1 MRSSPPT
8 RLERWSTQDAVHFLT
23 QQTHD
28 ASSPNVSLLC
38 IAVLKMRNK
47 YILS

>member
-8 RLERWSTQDAVHFLT
+8 RLERWSTQDAVLFLA

-28 ASSPNVSLLC
+28 ASAPNVSLLC